1 MSIRTPVL
9 KTILGYCP
17 KKWWKLQH
25 KKKTELL
32 NCKMLVLKSVKLTA
46 ERKDKTSTNHLILQP
61 DTKWT
66 IWHVLV
72 VYPRF
77 LQVYT
82 ASTSGHRCSLALFP
96 THLKQLIKLI
106 AKIQLSQ
113 IPTDSKYVP
122 VTVNTNLCF
131 LIRGLRL
138 VNQPWHLPQLGLSH
152 WVNDFLARGEDRCP
166 FSLDDLIR
174 ALKKPSE
181 TKKKPNQT
189 TKPNRTRLLF
199 SCVRPLP
206 FTGSL
211 CSMLKVMEKKNPLI
225 LWLKVYI
232 KILWT
237 I

>member
-1 MSIRTPVL
+1 M
-9 KTILGYCP
+9 
-17 KKWWKLQH
+17 
-25 KKKTELL
+25 TEFISL
-32 NCKMLVLKSVKLTA
+32 KMLVLKSVKLTA

-61 DTKWT
+61 DTTWT
-66 IWHVLV
+66 IWHVLA
-72 VYPRF
+72 VYSCF

-82 ASTSGHRCSLALFP
+82 ASTSGHRCSLAPFL

-113 IPTDSKYVP
+113 IHTDCKCVC

-152 WVNDFLARGEDRCP
+152 WVNDFPAKGEDRCP

-181 TKKKPNQT
+181 TKKKEQPNNKTQQ
-189 TKPNRTRLLF
+189 NQAYF
-199 SCVRPLP
+199 
-206 FTGSL
+206 F
-211 CSMLKVMEKKNPLI
+211 
-225 LWLKVYI
+225 
-232 KILWT
+232 
-237 I
+237 